1 MRTFV
6 NKNKIDEYLKDMKK
20 IHIYTIS
27 HPHVC
32 KSAVWPNTS
41 TSMETS
47 QHGCGGL

>member
-6 NKNKIDEYLKDMKK
+6 NKNKNDEYLKDMKK

-32 KSAVWPNTS
+32 F
-41 TSMETS
+41 
-47 QHGCGGL
+47 